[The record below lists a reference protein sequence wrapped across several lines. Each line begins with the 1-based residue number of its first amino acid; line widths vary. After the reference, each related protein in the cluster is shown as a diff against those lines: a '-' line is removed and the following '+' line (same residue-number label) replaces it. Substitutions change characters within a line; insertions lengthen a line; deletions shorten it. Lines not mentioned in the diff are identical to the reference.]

1 MSVYNWT
8 KDIGLLQKKQPN
20 KSYRCHAFR
29 IPLHNI
35 LLTYMKIEQP
45 FLFSTIFFALCLI
58 PCLSFGQID
67 TLQKPKVGLV
77 LSGGAAHGLAHIG
90 VIKYLEEMGIQADY
104 VTGTSIGSIIGG
116 LYAMGYDSDKMREV
130 AAAQN
135 WDLLLSN
142 HIPLNEVAPLEKN
155 NHGKFPFKLGF
166 KDGEFTLPKGV
177 INSQKLDLMLS
188 KIYCPTHFVQ
198 DFDELSVP
206 FRCVATDI
214 ERGEF
219 VVLDNGYLGR
229 AIRASMAIPF
239 IFTPIEVNDVLM
251 VDGGLIRNYPVQEVL
266 DMGADIVIGI
276 YVGSELEEKDDLNSM
291 FKILSQSAIL
301 QGVKDSE
308 EQKQLTDINIIPE
321 VKDYDSFGFADYD
334 LFIEEGYKAAAKEK
348 NKLEEIFKNYDRSLQ
363 TKRYVFPTPE
373 QLNIS
378 YIKFPNTN
386 KPFKELAIFKFGD
399 KYKQR
404 LSIDRI
410 ERGISNIIG
419 TNHFDKINYA
429 FETKGDLLG
438 ININAEPREEITF
451 SGSVNSFS
459 TTNTSF
465 IIHTQFL
472 NILAQP
478 SSLIFNARIS
488 EQYGFQVDYNQRIG
502 GKRNFLIHFQAK
514 TEVFETPLYSN
525 GVLQKEYKENNADI
539 HFFGGYEPNN
549 YSYVEVGLSLHQ
561 KKLKPTDFLIEDIE
575 EYRVIGPQMNLNMSY
590 NTLDANHFA
599 KNGISLLSKNSLVFA
614 QDETIDFIGNAS
626 SAVLFL
632 PSQLN
637 YFKTDNSARYTFS
650 FLDII
655 TSNSRI
661 GAGLKTSTSLL
672 DNFRIG
678 GLHQSKNH
686 TFPFVGI
693 EETQF
698 QFDKYF
704 AAQQEIMV
712 NVFGPVYLSGIINY
726 VSGDRAFQL
735 VSNVQNEAVSFI
747 GYGAGLYVR
756 TPIGP
761 LSFIIGK
768 NTKDD
773 QENSSLGLGFRYIY

>member
-1 MSVYNWT
+1 M
-8 KDIGLLQKKQPN
+8 
-20 KSYRCHAFR
+20 
-29 IPLHNI
+29 NI
-35 LLTYMKIEQP
+35 TQGTTSKLV
-45 FLFSTIFFALCLI
+45 FLVFLIMPIFLY
-58 PCLSFGQID
+58 GQLD

-116 LYAMGYDSDKMREV
+116 LYAMGYDADKMREV

-166 KDGEFTLPKGV
+166 KEGEFTLPTGV

-219 VVLDNGYLGR
+219 VVLENGYLGR

-239 IFTPIEVNDVLM
+239 IFTPIELDDVLM
-251 VDGGLIRNYPVQEVL
+251 VDGGLIRNYPVQEVI

-276 YVGSELEEKDDLNSM
+276 YVGSRLEEKEDLNSM

-308 EQKQLTDINIIPE
+308 EQKKLADVNIIPD
-321 VKDYDSFGFADYD
+321 VKDYDSFGFSNYD
-334 LFIEEGYKAAAKEK
+334 LLIDEGYKAAARQKD
-348 NKLEEIFKNYDRSLQ
+348 KLEKIFKNYDRSLQ

-378 YIKFPNTN
+378 YIKFPKTI
-386 KPFKELAIFKFGD
+386 KPFKDLAIFKFGD

-404 LSIDRI
+404 LTIDRI

-438 ININAEPREEITF
+438 ININAEPKEEIIF

-465 IIHTQFL
+465 IFHTQFL

-488 EQYGFQVDYNQRIG
+488 EQYGLQLDYNQRIG
-502 GKRNFLIHFQAK
+502 EKRNFLIHLQAK
-514 TEVFETPLYSN
+514 AEIFETPLYSN
-525 GVLQKEYKENNADI
+525 SVLQKEYKENNMDVQ
-539 HFFGGYEPNN
+539 FFGGYEPNN
-549 YSYVEVGLSLHQ
+549 YSYVEIGLSFQQ
-561 KKLKPTDFLIEDIE
+561 KILKPIDFLVEDIE
-575 EYRVIGPQMNLNMSY
+575 QYKVIGPQINMNMSY
-590 NTLDANHFA
+590 NTLNANHFA
-599 KNGISLLSKNSLVFA
+599 KNGISISSKNSLVFA
-614 QDETIDFIGNAS
+614 QDETLDFANNGS
-626 SAVLFL
+626 SSILAL
-632 PSQLN
+632 PGQAN
-637 YFKTDNSARYTFS
+637 YFKTDNYTRYTFS
-650 FLDII
+650 FLDIV
-655 TSNSRI
+655 TSNSRLA
-661 GAGLKTSTSLL
+661 AGLKTSPSLL

-678 GLHQSKNH
+678 GLHHSKNH

-693 EETQF
+693 EETQY
-698 QFDKYF
+698 QFNKYF

-726 VSGDRAFQL
+726 VAGDFAFQL
-735 VSNVQNEAVSFI
+735 ASNINNSSINFL
-747 GYGAGLYVR
+747 GYGAGLYIK

-768 NTKDD
+768 NTFDD
-773 QENSSLGLGFRYIY
+773 QGNSSLGLGYRYIY

>member
-1 MSVYNWT
+1 MNV
-8 KDIGLLQKKQPN
+8 
-20 KSYRCHAFR
+20 
-29 IPLHNI
+29 
-35 LLTYMKIEQP
+35 EQP
-45 FLFSTIFFALCLI
+45 MLLKLKLLVLLILPMTIY
-58 PCLSFGQID
+58 GQLD

-116 LYAMGYDSDKMREV
+116 LYAMGYDADRMREV

-214 ERGEF
+214 ERGEY

-251 VDGGLIRNYPVQEVL
+251 VDGGLIRNYPVQEVI
-266 DMGADIVIGI
+266 DMGAEIVIGI
-276 YVGSELEEKDDLNSM
+276 YVGSQLEGKEDLNSM

-308 EQKQLTDINIIPE
+308 EQKKLTDVNIVPL
-321 VKDYDSFGFADYD
+321 VKDYDSFGFSEYD
-334 LFIEEGYKAAAKEK
+334 LFIEEGYKAAARQKD
-348 NKLEEIFKNYDRSLQ
+348 KLEEIFKNYDRSLQ
-363 TKRYVFPTPE
+363 TKRFVFPTPE

-378 YIKFPNTN
+378 YIKFPNTI
-386 KPFKELAIFKFGD
+386 KPFKDLAIFKFGD

-404 LSIDRI
+404 LTIDRI

-438 ININAEPREEITF
+438 ININAEPKEEIIF
-451 SGSVNSFS
+451 SGAVNSYS

-465 IIHTQFL
+465 ILHSQFL

-488 EQYGFQVDYNQRIG
+488 EQYGLQLDYNQRIG
-502 GKRNFLIHFQAK
+502 EKRNFLIHFQAK

-525 GVLQKEYKENNADI
+525 GVLQKEYKENNMDVQ
-539 HFFGGYEPNN
+539 FYGGYEPNN
-549 YSYVEVGLSLHQ
+549 YSYLELGVSLQQ
-561 KKLKPTDFLIEDIE
+561 KRLKPTDFLVEDIE
-575 EYRVIGPQMNLNMSY
+575 KYNVIGPQVNMNLSY

-599 KNGISLLSKNSLVFA
+599 KNGISISSNNSLVFA
-614 QDETIDFIGNAS
+614 QDESIDFIGSNSTSILNLVGQA
-626 SAVLFL
+626 
-632 PSQLN
+632 N
-637 YFKTDNSARYTFS
+637 YFKTDNYARYTFS

-655 TSNSRI
+655 TSNSRCA
-661 GAGLKTSTSLL
+661 AGLKTSPSLL

-678 GLHQSKNH
+678 GLHQSKNY

-693 EETQF
+693 EETQY
-698 QFDKYF
+698 QFNKYF
-704 AAQQEIMV
+704 AVQQEVMV

-726 VSGDRAFQL
+726 VSGDFAFEL
-735 VSNVQNEAVSFI
+735 ASNSSTSSVNFL